1 MTESLFTPL
10 DPHRLGSTV
19 SSATPPSALSFQ
31 SYCGD
36 LFRELARSDQ
46 RRWGEVYLRG
56 LLSVPGRKTPTR
68 ISAHVLGRPAVQQ
81 LQQFVHQSPWECG
94 PVRRQT
100 ALRLA
105 RAFTTD
111 AWSVDEVVFVKNGD
125 RSVGVARQYAPSQE
139 RTVNC
144 QLACAI
150 SLVGAGGGLPV
161 NWRLLLPARWDRDEQ
176 LRRAAH
182 LPAHEQSRPRWQSV
196 IEAIDEMTEEW
207 LLDPRPILA
216 DWRHESEADPLLCA
230 LEARGLGYLVQVPA
244 RTAVTMPR
252 PHSALPSVRG
262 TVTDLAAHVARR
274 TERTPVSWHDR
285 VGERRIRS
293 QFLST
298 PALLCAPPA
307 AGRATAAHRPT
318 PRYLVADWPFG
329 RPEPRAYWL
338 TNLPAR
344 RLAEALPLAHLRSLA
359 GAGLRRLHEDF
370 GLGDFEG
377 RSFRGWHHH
386 VTLASAAL
394 GYAAL
399 RAAAP
404 RPERVLSGSAV

>member
-1 MTESLFTPL
+1 MSSPTLLSPSLP
-10 DPHRLGSTV
+10 
-19 SSATPPSALSFQ
+19 LSFQ
-31 SYCGD
+31 AYCGD

-68 ISAHVLGRPAVQQ
+68 ISEHVLGRPAVQQ

-105 RAFTTD
+105 GAFPVE

-125 RSVGVARQYAPSQE
+125 RSVGVARQYVPSQE

-144 QLACAI
+144 QLACAV

-161 NWRLLLPARWDRDEQ
+161 NWRLLLPPHWDRDEE

-182 LPAHEQSRPRWQSV
+182 LPAHEQSRPRWHYV
-196 IEAIDEMTEEW
+196 LEAVDEMTEEW
-207 LLDPRPILA
+207 LLDPRPVLA
-216 DWRHESEADPLLCA
+216 DWRHESETDPLLCG
-230 LEARGLGYLVQVPA
+230 LEARGLGYLVQVSP

-252 PHSALPSVRG
+252 PHSALPAVRG
-262 TVTDLAAHVARR
+262 TVADLAAHVARR
-274 TERTPVSWHDR
+274 TERTPVSWQDP
-285 VGERRIRS
+285 VTERRHRS
-293 QFLST
+293 QYLST
-298 PALLCAPPA
+298 PALLCARPV
-307 AGRATAAHRPT
+307 AGRAATAHRPT
-318 PRYLVADWPFG
+318 PRHLVADWPFG

-344 RLAEALPLAHLRSLA
+344 RLAEALPLAQLRSLA
-359 GAGLRRLHEDF
+359 GAGLQRLHEDF

-394 GYAAL
+394 GFAAL
-399 RAAAP
+399 RAAAAP

>member
-1 MTESLFTPL
+1 M
-10 DPHRLGSTV
+10 
-19 SSATPPSALSFQ
+19 
-31 SYCGD
+31 
-36 LFRELARSDQ
+36 FRELARSDQ

-68 ISAHVLGRPAVQQ
+68 ISEHVLGRPAVQQ
-81 LQQFVHQSPWECG
+81 LQQFVHQSPWDCG
-94 PVRRQT
+94 PVRRRT

-105 RAFTTD
+105 DAFETE

-144 QLACAI
+144 QLACAV

-161 NWRLLLPARWDRDEQ
+161 NWRLLLPPRWDRDER
-176 LRRAAH
+176 LREAAH
-182 LPAHEQSRPRWQSV
+182 VPAHEQSRPRWQSV
-196 IEAIDEMTEEW
+196 LEAVDEMTEEW
-207 LLDPRPILA
+207 LLDPRPVLA
-216 DWRHESEADPLLCA
+216 DWRHETETEPLLHG
-230 LEARGLGYLVQVPA
+230 LEARGLGYLVQVSP

-252 PHSALPSVRG
+252 PHSALPAVRG

-274 TERTPVSWHDR
+274 SERTPVSWQDR
-285 VGERRIRS
+285 VTERRYRS

-298 PALLCAPPA
+298 PALLCAAPTG
-307 AGRATAAHRPT
+307 GRAVPAHRQS
-318 PRYLVADWPFG
+318 PRHLVTDWPFG

-344 RLAEALPLAHLRSLA
+344 RLAEALPLAQLRSLA
-359 GAGLRRLHEDF
+359 DTGLRRLHEDF

-394 GYAAL
+394 GYATL
-399 RAAAP
+399 RQAAVR